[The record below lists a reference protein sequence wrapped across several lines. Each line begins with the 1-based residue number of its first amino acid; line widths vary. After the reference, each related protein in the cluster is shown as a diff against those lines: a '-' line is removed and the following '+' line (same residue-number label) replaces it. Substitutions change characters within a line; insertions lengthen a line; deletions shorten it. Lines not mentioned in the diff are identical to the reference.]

1 MKTVLIVG
9 GTRGLG
15 WAMSEAFARAG
26 WQVVATWH
34 QDEESAER
42 AAKKLGGGGM
52 VVKAD
57 GRDALDVRRVAELE
71 VVQKTSQ
78 LIYIHNA
85 ATPFVPKPLHLHFW
99 DDYEKQMA
107 VGLRSLHQFT
117 SLLLP
122 LMAKAKYGRIVPIL
136 TRAIHPPVP
145 KGMVAYLTNKAAMLE
160 FSRCLEV
167 EYQKQGIHSFCV
179 EPSFMESA
187 YTKSWP
193 EGIRVEA
200 EKSLSTEP
208 SVLASKIVER
218 CLETSAGSGGCE
230 LQG

>member
-15 WAMSEAFARAG
+15 WAISEAFARKG

-34 QDEESAER
+34 QDQESAER
-42 AAKKLGGGGM
+42 AAKKLGAEGM

-57 GRDALDVRRVAELE
+57 GGDIQDVRRVADLE
-71 VVQKTSQ
+71 AVQKTTQ

-85 ATPFVPKPLHLHFW
+85 ATPFVPKPLHLHLW

-107 VGLRSLHQFT
+107 VGLRSLQQFT

-122 LMAKAKYGRIVPIL
+122 LMARSKYGRIVPIL

-167 EYQKQGIHSFCV
+167 EYQNQGVHSFCV
-179 EPSFMESA
+179 EPAFMESA
-187 YTKSWP
+187 YTKNWP

-218 CLETSAGSGGCE
+218 CLETTAGSVGNE

>member
-15 WAMSEAFARAG
+15 WAISEAFARKG

-34 QDEESAER
+34 QDQESAER
-42 AAKKLGGGGM
+42 AAKKLGAEGM

-57 GRDALDVRRVAELE
+57 GGDIQDVRRVADLE
-71 VVQKTSQ
+71 AVQKTTQ

-107 VGLRSLHQFT
+107 VGLRSLQQFT

-122 LMAKAKYGRIVPIL
+122 LMARSKYGRIVPIL

-167 EYQKQGIHSFCV
+167 EYQNQGVHSFCV
-179 EPSFMESA
+179 EPAFMESA
-187 YTKSWP
+187 YTKNWH

-218 CLETSAGSGGCE
+218 CLETTAGSVGNE

>member
-15 WAMSEAFARAG
+15 WAISEAFARKG

-34 QDEESAER
+34 QDQEAAER
-42 AAKKLGGGGM
+42 AAKKLGAEGM

-57 GRDALDVRRVAELE
+57 GGDMLDVRRVADLE
-71 VVQKTSQ
+71 AVQKTTQ

-107 VGLRSLHQFT
+107 VGLRSLQQFT

-122 LMAKAKYGRIVPIL
+122 LMARSKYGRIVPIL

-167 EYQKQGIHSFCV
+167 EYQNQGVHSFCV
-179 EPSFMESA
+179 EPAFMKSA
-187 YTKSWP
+187 YTKNWP

-218 CLETSAGSGGCE
+218 CLETSAGSGGNE

>member
-15 WAMSEAFARAG
+15 WAISEAFARKG

-34 QDEESAER
+34 QDQESAER
-42 AAKKLGGGGM
+42 AAKKLGAEGM

-57 GRDALDVRRVAELE
+57 GGDIQDVRRVADLE
-71 VVQKTSQ
+71 AVQKTTQ

-85 ATPFVPKPLHLHFW
+85 ATPFVPKPLHLHFC

-107 VGLRSLHQFT
+107 VGLRSLQQFT

-122 LMAKAKYGRIVPIL
+122 LMARSKYGRIVPIL

-167 EYQKQGIHSFCV
+167 EYQNQGVHSFCV
-179 EPSFMESA
+179 EPAFMESA
-187 YTKSWP
+187 YTKNWP

-218 CLETSAGSGGCE
+218 CLETTAGSVGNE

>member
-15 WAMSEAFARAG
+15 WAISEAFARKG

-34 QDEESAER
+34 QDQESAER
-42 AAKKLGGGGM
+42 AAKKLGAEGM

-57 GRDALDVRRVAELE
+57 GGDIQDVRRVADLE
-71 VVQKTSQ
+71 AVQKTTQ

-85 ATPFVPKPLHLHFW
+85 ATPFDPKPLHLHFW

-107 VGLRSLHQFT
+107 VGLRSLQQFT

-122 LMAKAKYGRIVPIL
+122 LMARSKYGRIVPIL

-167 EYQKQGIHSFCV
+167 EYQNQGIHSFCV
-179 EPSFMESA
+179 EPAFMKSA
-187 YTKSWP
+187 YTKNWP

-208 SVLASKIVER
+208 SVLAAKVLAR
-218 CLETSAGSGGCE
+218 CLETSVGSGGSE

>member
-15 WAMSEAFARAG
+15 WAISEAFARKG

-34 QDEESAER
+34 QDQESAER
-42 AAKKLGGGGM
+42 AAKKLGAKGL

-57 GRDALDVRRVAELE
+57 GGDMLDVRRVADLE
-71 VVQKTSQ
+71 AVQKTTQ

-99 DDYEKQMA
+99 DDYERQMV
-107 VGLRSLHQFT
+107 VGLRSLQQFT

-122 LMAKAKYGRIVPIL
+122 LMARSKYGRIVPIL

-167 EYQKQGIHSFCV
+167 EYQNQGIHSFCV
-179 EPSFMESA
+179 EPAFMESA
-187 YTKSWP
+187 YTKNWP

-208 SVLASKIVER
+208 SVLVS
-218 CLETSAGSGGCE
+218 
-230 LQG
+230 

>member
-15 WAMSEAFARAG
+15 WAISEAFARKD
-26 WQVVATWH
+26 WRVVATWH
-34 QDEESAER
+34 QDQESAER
-42 AAKKLGGGGM
+42 AAKKLGAGGM

-57 GRDALDVRRVAELE
+57 GGNMLDVRRVADLE
-71 VVQKTSQ
+71 VVQKTTQ

-107 VGLRSLHQFT
+107 VGLRSLQQFT

-122 LMAKAKYGRIVPIL
+122 LMARSKYGRIVPIL

-167 EYQKQGIHSFCV
+167 EYQNQGIHSFCV
-179 EPSFMESA
+179 EPAFMESA
-187 YTKSWP
+187 YTKDWP
-193 EGIRVEA
+193 EGIK
-200 EKSLSTEP
+200 EKAKKGISTEP
-208 SVLASKIVER
+208 SVLASKILDT
-218 CLETSAGSGGCE
+218 CLGTYPGSGE
-230 LQG
+230 IQS

>member
-15 WAMSEAFARAG
+15 WAISEAFARKG

-34 QDEESAER
+34 QDQESAER
-42 AAKKLGGGGM
+42 AAKKLGAKGL

-57 GRDALDVRRVAELE
+57 GGDMLDVRRVADLE
-71 VVQKTSQ
+71 AVQKTTQ

-107 VGLRSLHQFT
+107 VGLRSLQQFT

-122 LMAKAKYGRIVPIL
+122 LMARSKYGRIVPIL

-179 EPSFMESA
+179 EPAFMESA
-187 YTKSWP
+187 YTKNWP

-208 SVLASKIVER
+208 SVLAAKVLAR
-218 CLETSAGSGGCE
+218 CLETSVGSGGSE